1 MSLFNK
7 FKHNYNIK
15 LLNEYI
21 SANNHDEIIN
31 LLKKLKSNNSDL
43 FFLLM
48 NYLNKNYSNIPSGD
62 SLFPNKY
69 TLVNSFL
76 DEDQKYTTDFLIF
89 YFQKNNFRINI
100 PSLSAS
106 VSNDLESLNISALP
120 NQISFEEMVL
130 YSDFFL
136 NSLLLNTD
144 DKDLFLSSNAAFF
157 EGKDSK
163 YFIYPQRTRAFIFIH
178 NHPYKIYSQLRN
190 KYNNQQQALNE
201 LFNFENSLISNQKN
215 KSSIQVLENRQSWNI
230 HTSSWLDPNVVSS
243 YNGFILDMKDLIDNP
258 TDALTNLIFHLK
270 QSGLQIDINYETI
283 ESYCMINKID
293 EIQLEI
299 SNKEKKLISNHLD
312 LKVIEELKYTI

>member
-76 DEDQKYTTDFLIF
+76 DEDQKYIIDFLIF
-89 YFQKNNFRINI
+89 YFQKNNFRTNI
-100 PSLSAS
+100 QSLSDS